1 MSTQSQVVELRDV
14 HMQFEE
20 KKVLDGLSLTVK
32 PQERLV
38 IMGQSGSGKSTI
50 LRLILGTLPPTVG
63 SIFFKGSEINRLPR
77 QKLQEVR
84 RHIGMVYQYSA
95 LLSSRTVRDNV
106 ALPLE
111 ELTDKSREEIDKV
124 VDEKLE
130 LVGMEDS
137 KDLLP
142 EELSGG
148 MKKRVALA
156 RSLVLEPE
164 LLLLDEPSAG
174 LDPVIASVIDELI
187 ISLSEKS
194 KVTSITVTH
203 EMESAFRIATRLA
216 MLYQGKIIEEAEP
229 EEFKQ
234 SKDPVVAQFLSGS
247 TEGPILEGNLDAIT
261 KK

>member
-1 MSTQSQVVELRDV
+1 MVELRDV

-20 KKVLDGLSLTVK
+20 KKVLDGFSLKVE
-32 PQERLV
+32 PQERLI

-50 LRLILGTLPPTVG
+50 LRLILGTLRPSSG
-63 SIFFKGSEINRLPR
+63 SIFFKQFEITRLR
-77 QKLQEVR
+77 RRKLQQVR
-84 RHIGMVYQYSA
+84 RHMGMVYQYSA
-95 LLSSRTVRDNV
+95 LLSSRNVRDNV

-111 ELTDKSREEIDKV
+111 ELTDKSRSEIDKI
-124 VDEKLE
+124 VDEKLD
-130 LVGMEDS
+130 LVGMKDT

-148 MKKRVALA
+148 MKKRIALA
-156 RSLVLEPE
+156 RALVLEPE
-164 LLLLDEPSAG
+164 LILLDEPSAG

-203 EMESAFRIATRLA
+203 EMDSAFRIGTRMA
-216 MLYQGKIIEEAEP
+216 MLYQGKVIEEAEP
-229 EEFKQ
+229 EKFKQ
-234 SKDPVVAQFLSGS
+234 SKNPVVAQFLSGS
-247 TEGPILEGNLDAIT
+247 TKGPILEGSQDAIT